1 MIQLISLSAVLL
13 SIVAGACILLKKNIK
28 TEKAKRVVLLVVAI
42 TTVLVHYST
51 IPYHFFLDGDWK
63 AIIIHNPQYLLPI
76 YPCNVVMWLCLFVAF
91 LKNKESKLFVHL
103 TEFITFFGIF
113 SGVLGM
119 VLNFDFMANPNLLDY
134 DVTKG
139 MFSHMF
145 MILNCCLFPVFG
157 YIKINTPRNM
167 LSVAI
172 GVVIIFL
179 VGTYI
184 NILFELITDYPIES
198 INSMFL
204 IKSPFD
210 AVPWLTFFPIVG
222 MLLVVYFA
230 FFNVF
235 ELIAF
240 KKSERWFDKLGKR
253 SKNDELQPQESN
265 KE

>member
-1 MIQLISLSAVLL
+1 MVELLSLSAVLL
-13 SIVAGACILLKKNIK
+13 SIVAVACIILGKNIK
-28 TEKAKRVVLLVVAI
+28 TEKAKRIVLLVSAVV
-42 TTVLVHYST
+42 TVLVHYST
-51 IPYHFFLDGDWK
+51 IPYHFFLNGDWK
-63 AIIIHNPQYLLPI
+63 TIIIENPQFLLPI

-91 LKNKESKLFVHL
+91 LKNKESKIFVHL

-139 MFSHMF
+139 MISHMF

-167 LSVAI
+167 ISIAV
-172 GVVIIFL
+172 GVVIMFL
-179 VGTYI
+179 TGVYI
-184 NILFELITDYPIES
+184 NVLFELITTYPIEA

-204 IKSPFD
+204 IKAPFD
-210 AVPWLTFFPIVG
+210 GAPWLTFFPIVG
-222 MLLVVYFA
+222 MLLVTYFA

-240 KKSERWFDKLGKR
+240 KKGDRWFNKFGKR
-253 SKNDELQPQESN
+253 SNNDELQPKESN
-265 KE
+265 QE